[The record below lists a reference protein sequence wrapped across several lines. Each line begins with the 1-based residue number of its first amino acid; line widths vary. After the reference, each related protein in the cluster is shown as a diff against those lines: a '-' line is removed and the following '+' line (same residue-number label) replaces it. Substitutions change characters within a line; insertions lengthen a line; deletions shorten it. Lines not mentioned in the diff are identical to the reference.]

1 MSSAMSS
8 ATSPHPDA
16 VPPDVKGATVLVV
29 DDQRAWQLLLETDL
43 LALGYLPILAANAA
57 EALEQIL
64 EHDPAVAIVDLMLP
78 PVDGWHLLSE
88 MRARGTLVPTI
99 FYSAYPMSRA
109 ENQHPD
115 VVACVSK
122 TADRATLFALLPSAI
137 RKKKQDG
144 SALEHRADSGHR
156 AVQA

>member
-43 LALGYLPILAANAA
+43 LALGYLPILATNAA
-57 EALEQIL
+57 EALDRIL

-122 TADRATLFALLPSAI
+122 TADRASLYALLPSAI
-137 RKKKQDG
+137 RRKKQEKP
-144 SALEHRADSGHR
+144 ALGPGINGGHH
-156 AVQA
+156 AAPA